1 MGAAGGVAVGIV
13 RSAAPALV
21 ADSAFELRHFS
32 WALGGLWLPPQSLE
46 LGPGSVDVQL
56 LAASVR
62 GCTWAFDSTRLGLC
76 ARLLAGELLA
86 KSRGYDSN
94 GQQSTPW
101 GALALEAFVDG
112 PLLLHLRYRATAA
125 AIAPLRDQSFS
136 IQNLGPLYQPPP
148 LAALFTLA
156 LELQTP

>member
-1 MGAAGGVAVGIV
+1 MSSCLLSCTNTEPSSCLVMANAGDVAAVPLSAI
-13 RSAAPALV
+13 STAAPI
-21 ADSAFELRHFS
+21 
-32 WALGGLWLPPQSLE
+32 P
-46 LGPGSVDVQL
+46 
-56 LAASVR
+56 ASPR
-62 GCTWAFDSTRLGLC
+62 
-76 ARLLAGELLA
+76 ELLA